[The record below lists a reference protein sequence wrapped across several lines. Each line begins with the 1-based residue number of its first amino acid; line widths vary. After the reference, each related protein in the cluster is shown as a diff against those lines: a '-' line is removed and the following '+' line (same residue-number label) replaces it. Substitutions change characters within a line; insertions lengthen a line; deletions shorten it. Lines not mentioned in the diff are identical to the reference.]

1 MIKEQYKLVSPKKL
15 KAHPLNAQ
23 LFGYNDTNYDDLKK
37 SIQGNG
43 FFVNHPIL
51 CYQNG
56 KSLVIISGHQRWKA
70 AIELGID
77 PVPVTI
83 ISNFDDSETE
93 QLMIEENL
101 LRPQEG
107 RKLSQLERYILAL
120 RLSSKFPERRGGDR
134 RSADFI
140 AKRSDIKLK
149 DKDTWLAEK
158 TGLCVKYISELNVI
172 AKKICEETSKA
183 YPELLDGM
191 PLYEQLQIIINHNLS
206 ADLSDLNAG
215 TILSTLYKKYRTPKP
230 KQTPPEL
237 IPEKHISSALPDCA
251 DDLEPQKNIDTNYT
265 ERQDLTSAFIRSFIN
280 YLSVEFATNANL
292 SKTMQIMQILSL
304 PHQDHV
310 ATLIAVKKVV
320 NLLLHTAR
328 EQGSKAKNIE
338 AQSLPLFNNNG
349 GLK

>member
-1 MIKEQYKLVSPKKL
+1 MIPPTKL
-15 KAHPLNAQ
+15 KANPLNLK
-23 LFGYNDTNYDDLKK
+23 LFGQNDTNFNELKK
-37 SIQGNG
+37 SIEQNG
-43 FFVNHPIL
+43 FLTNHPVL
-51 CYQNG
+51 CYQKG
-56 KSLVIISGHQRWKA
+56 KSLVIISGHRRWRV
-70 AIELGID
+70 AIELSINQ
-77 PVPVTI
+77 VPVTI
-83 ISNFDDSETE
+83 IHIAESSEIE
-93 QLMIEENL
+93 RMIIEENL

-107 RKLSQLERYILAL
+107 RKFSQLERYILAL
-120 RLSSKFPERRGGDR
+120 RLSSKFPEQRGGDR

-140 AKRSDIKLK
+140 ATRRTKSIHK
-149 DKDTWLAEK
+149 DAWLSEK
-158 TGLCVKYISELNVI
+158 AGLCEKYISQLNVI

-230 KQTPPEL
+230 KQTPSEL

-251 DDLEPQKNIDTNYT
+251 DDHEPQKNIDTNYT

-292 SKTMQIMQILSL
+292 SKAMQILSL

-320 NLLLHTAR
+320 NFIMDP
-328 EQGSKAKNIE
+328 N
-338 AQSLPLFNNNG
+338 F
-349 GLK
+349 